1 MLWIPPSMRRR
12 KVCRGFRVKGVKGYL
27 GLRALKGVSGL
38 YQGVGLRLSSG
49 GWVRGL
55 GLGFRV

>member
-1 MLWIPPSMRRR
+1 MRRR